1 MTKSIFAYPELCY
14 ALAKHLPHSSLA
26 ACLLINRSFYST
38 FLPYLYS
45 SIEVH
50 DFRRYLPDPT
60 PAAPKEDNDKTYERF
75 PAEPATELIN
85 SRSLFFNEKLTYKE
99 GMRWNQVDEFYYY
112 DNDGDEGVNEVGD
125 EEISPSER
133 KATFAGLVQAS
144 ILLQVV
150 QSCPNL
156 KSLEI
161 HGLNPASPPRPHYG
175 TCGQAAIGRRKYLN
189 KQESQDKAIAII
201 IKEAAACCSQAK
213 DAESDHLGPYAGLL
227 PLRNKAPTTTA
238 AAVAA
243 TAATATV
250 STATATETAVAAV
263 ADNTA
268 FGITTEP
275 PQCACS
281 NTLQT
286 LRIGVSNASVD
297 PTYDDSWYGHRSGYQ
312 SWIYAAQ
319 ITWMHDDPENPMVHK
334 HFPEALHWFYDYIA
348 IFPCLRELCL
358 ESVAPL
364 YHKSQS
370 LDLASSSGLDRWAT
384 LKALEVLDI
393 EKLDHAVGVDEVQ
406 WMVKNWPALR
416 EVRGLV
422 YATDEIP
429 SDAALWLQST
439 RPDIALPVSTISR
452 PSQQEL

>member
-1 MTKSIFAYPELCY
+1 M
-14 ALAKHLPHSSLA
+14 HL
-26 ACLLINRSFYST
+26 LL
-38 FLPYLYS
+38 
-45 SIEVH
+45 
-50 DFRRYLPDPT
+50 
-60 PAAPKEDNDKTYERF
+60 
-75 PAEPATELIN
+75 
-85 SRSLFFNEKLTYKE
+85 RSL
-99 GMRWNQVDEFYYY
+99 
-112 DNDGDEGVNEVGD
+112 
-125 EEISPSER
+125 
-133 KATFAGLVQAS
+133 
-144 ILLQVV
+144 
-150 QSCPNL
+150 PNL
-156 KSLEI
+156 K
-161 HGLNPASPPRPHYG
+161 HVDFR
-175 TCGQAAIGRRKYLN
+175 CR
-189 KQESQDKAIAII
+189 
-201 IKEAAACCSQAK
+201 